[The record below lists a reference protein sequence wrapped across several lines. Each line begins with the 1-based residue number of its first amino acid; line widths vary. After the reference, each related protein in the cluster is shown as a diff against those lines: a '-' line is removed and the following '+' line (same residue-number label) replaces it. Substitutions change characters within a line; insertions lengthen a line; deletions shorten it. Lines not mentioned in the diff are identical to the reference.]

1 MVGGWWITYIL
12 DGLLG
17 RVGQV
22 ADGKGGGREG
32 SATGQDVA
40 AGSQGL
46 LRYVVRRYKEQED
59 NRGEMVVSQ
68 STFP

>member
-1 MVGGWWITYIL
+1 M
-12 DGLLG
+12 
-17 RVGQV
+17 

-68 STFP
+68 STSP